1 MPQPLEYLIADVAR
15 KHGKLRVGNTASFI
29 RCEDTSLIAQIMSD
43 KRLDVLSLRKI
54 APEVLICDLDATDA
68 MNVLRNAGYLPAAE
82 ASNGALITGHRSHR
96 AKAKPKPPR
105 VIGEIDTPTEST
117 LAAAVRSIRAGEK
130 SSHKQSKIR
139 DSAANALGSLPR
151 TTANETMD
159 LLAIYVEKQ
168 QALSIGYADNNG
180 AVSHRIVDP
189 IKISAGALVARDHAT
204 GEMQSF
210 RIPRI
215 TGVAPL

>member
-1 MPQPLEYLIADVAR
+1 MLDIATILA
-15 KHGKLRVGNTASFI
+15 
-29 RCEDTSLIAQIMSD
+29 EDDPAY
-43 KRLDVLSLRKI
+43 
-54 APEVLICDLDATDA
+54 
-68 MNVLRNAGYLPAAE
+68 NAGAGLGWVDLGRRFAGEVPGPYTWWSQRGQAFDTD
-82 ASNGALITGHRSHR
+82 TGWRIDYHQ
-96 AKAKPKPPR
+96 AK
-105 VIGEIDTPTEST
+105 ST

>member
-1 MPQPLEYLIADVAR
+1 MPQPLEYLIADVAK

-54 APEVLICDLDATDA
+54 AAEVLICDLDAADA
-68 MNVLRNAGYLPAAE
+68 MNVLRSAGYLPAAE

-105 VIGEIDTPTEST
+105 VIGEIDPPSEST
-117 LAAAVRSIRAGEK
+117 LSAAVRSIRAGEK

-168 QALSIGYADNNG
+168 QALS
-180 AVSHRIVDP
+180 
-189 IKISAGALVARDHAT
+189 T
-204 GEMQSF
+204 
-210 RIPRI
+210 
-215 TGVAPL
+215 

>member
-1 MPQPLEYLIADVAR
+1 
-15 KHGKLRVGNTASFI
+15 
-29 RCEDTSLIAQIMSD
+29 MSD

-54 APEVLICDLDATDA
+54 APEVLICDLDAADA